1 MGDQVTL
8 FYDVKLILNMIQ
20 GLSGQILPTLLT
32 RETSLSELQDEARRS
47 ELAGELSEFIV
58 ELLGL
63 KVDAHG

>member
-1 MGDQVTL
+1 VGDQVTL